1 MLRLS
6 LHECLYF
13 IVSYCCVLLLCAF
26 SLFSFY
32 PRPLTLHCAWF
43 PDVGVFVTPFWLAD
57 GASRSTQNLASTA
70 WAIYAPTNELI
81 SLHGVF
87 LGRATNNIAEYSA
100 VIELLTNAIS
110 LGIRR
115 LVIRLDSQL
124 VVLQLSNVY
133 AIRSP
138 TLLRVY
144 LRIRLLERY
153 FDYIEYQHIPRCLNT
168 LTDALANYVLDRHL
182 RHL

>member
-1 MLRLS
+1 MS
-6 LHECLYF
+6 ACIF
-13 IVSYCCVLLLCAF
+13 TVSYFCVLLLCVF
-26 SLFSFY
+26 RYLVSTPSCLPCIVLGFQMSVSSLPHIGF
-32 PRPLTLHCAWF
+32 
-43 PDVGVFVTPFWLAD
+43 AD
-57 GASRSTQNLASTA
+57 GASHSTQNLASTA
-70 WAIYAPTNELI
+70 WEIYAPTNELI

-100 VIELLTNAIS
+100 VIELLTDAIS
-110 LGIRR
+110 LGICH
-115 LVIRLDSQL
+115 LVVRLDSQL

-182 RHL
+182 RHM